1 MLSIYPMKFTP
12 VIKEKIWGGSKI
24 NSLFGLNDVDDKKIG
39 ELWALSDVEDNESSV
54 SNGHFA
60 GNSIGEM
67 IEVFMDDVVGE
78 EIYAKYKNEFPLLLK
93 LIDANDYLSVQVH
106 PDDQI
111 AQEKHK
117 LLFGKSE
124 MWYVLQADEGAGI
137 IAGFNQPMDKQ
148 KLLKQ
153 IHEGT
158 LKNTLNFEPLKTGDM
173 IYIPAGMV
181 HAICPGLLIAEI
193 QQSSDVTYRLYDWD
207 RTGEEGNVRELHIQD
222 AADAIK
228 FDLSPKVFRQFKPI
242 LNRTTSMMDTPYFS
256 TNFIYLNQAVEK
268 NLEIM
273 DAFVI
278 YFCIE
283 GKFDLQYKQES
294 FSVVAGECVLVPALC
309 DNVVIMPINE
319 AKIIEILPV
328 IS

>member
-1 MLSIYPMKFTP
+1 MLSLYPMKFTP

-24 NSLFGLNDVDDKKIG
+24 STLFGLNDADDKKIG
-39 ELWALSDVEDNESSV
+39 ELWVLSAVENNESLV
-54 SNGHFA
+54 LNGHFA
-60 GNSIGEM
+60 GNTIGEM

-106 PDDQI
+106 PDDRI
-111 AQEKHK
+111 AQKKHK

-137 IAGFNQPMDKQ
+137 IAGFNQPMDKR
-148 KLLKQ
+148 KLLKH

-158 LKNTLNFEPLKTGDM
+158 LKNTLNFESMKAGDM

-181 HAICPGLLIAEI
+181 HAICPGLLIVEI

-207 RTGEEGNVRELHIQD
+207 RTNEDGIVRELHIED
-222 AADAIK
+222 AADAIN
-228 FDLSPKVFRQFKPI
+228 FDLQPKVIRQFNPEM
-242 LNRTTSMMDTPYFS
+242 NRTTSMMETPFFS
-256 TNFIYLNQAVEK
+256 ASLIQLNQIVEK

-278 YFCIE
+278 FFCIE
-283 GKFDLQYKQES
+283 GKFDLHYDQGS
-294 FSVVAGECVLVPALC
+294 LSVDAGECVLVPALT
-309 DNVVIMPINE
+309 DKVYIHPKQS
-319 AKIIEILPV
+319 AKIIEIL
-328 IS
+328 SATS